1 MKLLIISGLSGSGK
15 STALR
20 TLEDLDFYCIDNL
33 PLSMLPNLAA
43 QVYSSSGSAMA
54 NTAVGIDARTMLD
67 GSDDIR
73 SMLDNIRGHGIDCR
87 VIYFESDDAH
97 LLKRYSE
104 TRRRHPLTSDDVSLA
119 EAIRRERE
127 LLAGI
132 SAMASQHVDTSH
144 MTPHDLRDFVTE
156 HLSDSAHGM
165 SVLFESFGFK
175 HGVPS
180 AADFIFDAR
189 CLPNPHWEPELRPL
203 TGRDKPVQDFLE
215 QQNETNV
222 LVDDILHFLNNWLD
236 TFEQA
241 NRNYL
246 TIAIGCTG
254 GQHRSVYM
262 VDRLANLFQQQRDNV
277 LIRHR
282 ELS

>member
-20 TLEDLDFYCIDNL
+20 TLEDLNFYCIDNL
-33 PLSMLPNLAA
+33 PLSMLPNLAT
-43 QVYSSSGSAMA
+43 QVHGSHGSIMT

-67 GSDDIR
+67 GPYDIDQI
-73 SMLDNIRGHGIDCR
+73 LDNIRAQGIDCR
-87 VIYFESDDAH
+87 IIYFESDNAH

-104 TRRRHPLTSDDVSLA
+104 TRRRHPLTSEELSLA
-119 EAIRRERE
+119 EAIQRERE
-127 LLAGI
+127 LLSGI

-156 HLSDSAHGM
+156 HLADSAHGM

-175 HGVPS
+175 HGVPTE
-180 AADFIFDAR
+180 ADFIFDAR
-189 CLPNPHWEPELRPL
+189 CLPNPHWQPELRPL
-203 TGRDKPVQDFLE
+203 SGRDKPVQDFLS
-215 QQNETNV
+215 QQEESNALIN
-222 LVDDILHFLNNWLD
+222 DISNFLGNWLPK
-236 TFEQA
+236 FEQA

-262 VDRLANLFQQQRDNV
+262 VDRLAKLFQQQRDNV

>member
-20 TLEDLDFYCIDNL
+20 TLEDLNFYCIDNL
-33 PLSMLPNLAA
+33 PLSMLPSLAE
-43 QVYSSSGSAMA
+43 QVHGSHGSIMA

-73 SMLDNIRGHGIDCR
+73 EILDNIRAYGIDCR

-104 TRRRHPLTSDDVSLA
+104 TRRRHPLTSDNVSLA
-119 EAIRRERE
+119 EAIQRERE

-132 SAMASQHVDTSH
+132 SSMASQHIDTNH

-156 HLSDSAHGM
+156 HLTDSAHGM

-175 HGVPS
+175 HGVPTE
-180 AADFIFDAR
+180 ADFIFDAR

-203 TGRDKPVQDFLE
+203 SGHDKPVQDFLE
-215 QQNETNV
+215 QQDETNA
-222 LVDDILHFLNNWLD
+222 LLNDIRDFISNWLPK
-236 TFEQA
+236 FEQA

-254 GQHRSVYM
+254 GQHRSVYI
-262 VDRLANLFQQQRDNV
+262 VDRLASIFQQQRDNV

>member
-20 TLEDLDFYCIDNL
+20 TLEDLNFYCIDNL
-33 PLSMLPNLAA
+33 PLSMLPNLAT
-43 QVYSSSGSAMA
+43 QVHGSHGSIMT

-67 GSDDIR
+67 GPYDIEQI
-73 SMLDNIRGHGIDCR
+73 LDNIRAQGIDCR
-87 VIYFESDDAH
+87 IIFFESDNAH

-104 TRRRHPLTSDDVSLA
+104 TRRRHPLTSEELSLA
-119 EAIRRERE
+119 EAIQRERE
-127 LLAGI
+127 LLSGI
-132 SAMASQHVDTSH
+132 SAMATQHVDTSH

-156 HLSDSAHGM
+156 HLADSAHGM

-175 HGVPS
+175 HGIPTE
-180 AADFIFDAR
+180 ADFIFDAR
-189 CLPNPHWEPELRPL
+189 CLPNPHWQTELRPL
-203 TGRDKPVQDFLE
+203 SGRDKPVQDFLS
-215 QQNETNV
+215 QQEESNALIN
-222 LVDDILHFLNNWLD
+222 DISNFLGNWIPK
-236 TFEQA
+236 FEQA

-254 GQHRSVYM
+254 GQHRSVYI
-262 VDRLANLFQQQRDNV
+262 VDRLAKLFQQQRDNV

>member
-33 PLSMLPNLAA
+33 PLSMLPNLAI
-43 QVYSSSGSAMA
+43 QVHGSHGSIMT

-67 GSDDIR
+67 GPYDIEQI
-73 SMLDNIRGHGIDCR
+73 LDNIRAQGIDCR
-87 VIYFESDDAH
+87 IIFFESDNAH

-104 TRRRHPLTSDDVSLA
+104 TRRRHPLTSEELSLA
-119 EAIRRERE
+119 EAIQRERE
-127 LLAGI
+127 LLSGI

-156 HLSDSAHGM
+156 HLADSAHGM

-175 HGVPS
+175 HGIPTE
-180 AADFIFDAR
+180 ADFIFDAR
-189 CLPNPHWEPELRPL
+189 CLPNPHWQPELRPL
-203 TGRDKPVQDFLE
+203 NGRDKPVQDFLS
-215 QQNETNV
+215 QQEESNALIN
-222 LVDDILHFLNNWLD
+222 DISNFLSNWVPK
-236 TFEQA
+236 FEQA

-254 GQHRSVYM
+254 GQHRSVYI
-262 VDRLANLFQQQRDNV
+262 VDRLAKLFQQQRDNV

>member
-1 MKLLIISGLSGSGK
+1 MKLLIIRGLSGSGK

-20 TLEDLDFYCIDNL
+20 TLEDLNFYCIDNL
-33 PLSMLPNLAA
+33 PLSMLPGLAT
-43 QVYSSSGSAMA
+43 QVHGSHGSIMA

-67 GSDDIR
+67 GSDNIR
-73 SMLDNIRGHGIDCR
+73 EMLDNIRAHGIDCR

-104 TRRRHPLTSDDVSLA
+104 TRRRHPLTSIDVSLA
-119 EAIRRERE
+119 EAIIRERE

-132 SAMASQHVDTSH
+132 SSMASQHVDTSN

-156 HLSDSAHGM
+156 HLTDSAHGM

-175 HGVPS
+175 HGVPTE
-180 AADFIFDAR
+180 ADFVFDAR

-203 TGRDKPVQDFLE
+203 TGRDKPVQDYLV
-215 QQNETNV
+215 QQDETNA
-222 LVDDILHFLNNWLD
+222 LVDDIRDFIGNWLPK
-236 TFEQA
+236 FEQA

>member
-33 PLSMLPNLAA
+33 PLSMLPNLGA
-43 QVYSSSGSAMA
+43 QIHSNRGDILS

-67 GSDDIR
+67 ASDDIHGI
-73 SMLDNIRGHGIDCR
+73 LDDMRALGIDCR
-87 VIYFESDDAH
+87 IIYFESDDAH

-104 TRRRHPLTSDDVSLA
+104 TRRRHPLTSDNVSLA
-119 EAIRRERE
+119 EAIQHERE
-127 LLAGI
+127 MLAGI
-132 SAMASQHVDTSH
+132 SAVASQHVDTSH

-156 HLSDSAHGM
+156 HLTDSAHGM

-175 HGVPS
+175 HGVPGG
-180 AADFIFDAR
+180 ADFIFDAR

-203 TGRDKPVQDFLE
+203 SGRDKPVQEFLV
-215 QQNETNV
+215 QQLETNL
-222 LVDDILHFLNNWLD
+222 LVEDIHAFLGKWLPR
-236 TFEQA
+236 FEQA
-241 NRNYL
+241 NRNYM

-262 VDRLANLFQQQRDNV
+262 VDRLASLFQEQRDNV

>member
-20 TLEDLDFYCIDNL
+20 TLEDLNFYCIDNL
-33 PLSMLPNLAA
+33 PLSMLPALAA
-43 QVYSSSGSAMA
+43 QVHDSHGSIMA

-67 GSDDIR
+67 GPDDIR
-73 SMLDNIRGHGIDCR
+73 IILDNIRAYGIDCR

-104 TRRRHPLTSDDVSLA
+104 TRRRHPLTSDNVSLA

-127 LLAGI
+127 LLSGI
-132 SAMASQHVDTSH
+132 SSMASQHVDTNH

-156 HLSDSAHGM
+156 HLTDSAHGL

-180 AADFIFDAR
+180 EADFIFDAR

-203 TGRDKPVQDFLE
+203 TGHDKSVQDFLA
-215 QQNETNV
+215 QQNETNA
-222 LVDDILHFLNNWLD
+222 LLDDIHKFISNWLPK
-236 TFEQA
+236 FEQA

-262 VDRLANLFQQQRDNV
+262 VDRLASLLQQQRDNV

>member
-43 QVYSSSGSAMA
+43 QVYSSSGSTMA

-73 SMLDNIRGHGIDCR
+73 SMLDNIRSHGIDCR
-87 VIYFESDDAH
+87 VIYFDSDDAH

-127 LLAGI
+127 LLSGI
-132 SAMASQHVDTSH
+132 SAMASQHVDTSQ
-144 MTPHDLRDFVTE
+144 MSPYDLRDFVTE
-156 HLSDSAHGM
+156 HLSDSVHGM

-180 AADFIFDAR
+180 EADFIFDAR
-189 CLPNPHWEPELRPL
+189 CLPNPHWETELRPL
-203 TGRDKPVQDFLE
+203 TGRDEAVQNFLE
-215 QQNETNV
+215 QQSETNA
-222 LVDDILHFLNNWLD
+222 LVKDIENFLNNWLT

-262 VDRLANLFQQQRDNV
+262 VDRLSKLFQQQRDNV
-277 LIRHR
+277 LTRHR